1 MKILVLMPLDE
12 RSSHMGLKIYDA
24 LPYEVKEHTFCMPA
38 FMEYL
43 MITKA
48 CKNWTYALFDSLL
61 TAKRLYEHTDEN
73 EDLLIIGNTSMN
85 QKFDVIF
92 NFQDI
97 DEDLP
102 YQDFFVKKM
111 QEIVRGEKR
120 LEELINNLHT
130 ANESKMTLHNCIATA
145 DFLAAY
151 IKTDPHLSDIEKE
164 YKKKLKEL
172 ADGASNKQIK

>member
-12 RSSHMGLKIYDA
+12 RSSHMGLKIYDS

-43 MITKA
+43 VATKI

-61 TAKRLYEHTDEN
+61 TAKRLYENTEED
-73 EDLLIIGNTSMN
+73 EDLIIIGNTTATHN
-85 QKFDVIF
+85 FDIVF

-97 DEDLP
+97 EEDLP
-102 YQDFFVKKM
+102 YQDIFVKKVS
-111 QEIVRGEKR
+111 EIVTGEKT
-120 LEELINNLHT
+120 LENLINNLHK

-145 DFLAAY
+145 DFLSAY
-151 IKTDPHLSDIEKE
+151 IKTDPHLKDIEKE
-164 YKKKLKEL
+164 YNEKLKEL
-172 ADGASNKQIK
+172 KNGASN